1 MPRTRARRDLEYV
14 GIPDARSATDEAE
27 PDLPPAHLF
36 ARRLLVR
43 DGYPADSEQ
52 RAVID
57 ALQGTCARVCSNLR
71 DTMGD
76 DGCTALLAR
85 ALARTEGGH
94 PSLGSIRRIS
104 RGKIAIDNVAGGVE
118 SHGVAPVTAGV
129 EALLAALIEILGKL
143 IGEDMAIRVME
154 LGTPRGGRGENASSP

>member
-1 MPRTRARRDLEYV
+1 V
-14 GIPDARSATDEAE
+14 GIPDARSAKDQAQ
-27 PDLPPAHLF
+27 PDVPPSHLI

-52 RAVID
+52 RAAIE

-76 DGCTALLAR
+76 DGCTALIAR
-85 ALARTEGGH
+85 ALARTESGH
-94 PSLGSIRRIS
+94 PALTSIRRIS

-118 SHGVAPVTAGV
+118 SHGVAAVTAGV
-129 EALLAALIEILGKL
+129 EALLASLFEILGKL
-143 IGEDMAIRVME
+143 IGEDMATRIME
-154 LGTPRGGRGENASSP
+154 LGSPRARRADNGASP